1 MTKEDLIN
9 QLRKAVIAG
18 DEVAACTAAQ
28 SLLDETVP
36 PLEIIKQAITPALD
50 EIGNDFENGNAYL
63 PELMLAGDA
72 ARAALDLIVPEIG
85 SDEADQAVRGTVV
98 IGTIFGDAHDIGKN
112 IVIALLAAYGWKII
126 DLGTNVPVRD
136 YVEAAVKEN
145 ADIVAISSLITTS
158 LPYQREI
165 IAQLK
170 DRGLRDRFFVI
181 LGGGPVT
188 PEWTEQIGADGYGRD
203 AKDAAMLATRLLE
216 VKAGGGHPP
225 MEKPI
230 VIGALQHG

>member
-1 MTKEDLIN
+1 MPKEDLLE
-9 QLRKAVIAG
+9 QLKKAVYTGEEELART
-18 DEVAACTAAQ
+18 TAQA
-28 SLLDETVP
+28 LLDEAVA
-36 PLEIIKQAITPALD
+36 PLEIIKSAITPALD
-50 EIGNDFENGNAYL
+50 DIGNDFETGNAYL

-72 ARAALDLIVPEIG
+72 ARSALDIIVPQIG
-85 SDEADQAVRGTVV
+85 SEDADQAVRGTVV

-126 DLGTNVPVRD
+126 DLGTNVAVRD
-136 YVEAAVKEN
+136 YVEAAEREN
-145 ADIVAISSLITTS
+145 ADIVAVSSLITTS

-188 PEWTEQIGADGYGRD
+188 PE
-203 AKDAAMLATRLLE
+203 
-216 VKAGGGHPP
+216 
-225 MEKPI
+225 
-230 VIGALQHG
+230 

>member
-1 MTKEDLIN
+1 MPKEDLLE
-9 QLRKAVIAG
+9 QLKKAVYTGEEELART
-18 DEVAACTAAQ
+18 TAQA
-28 SLLDETVP
+28 LLDEAVA
-36 PLEIIKQAITPALD
+36 PLEIIKSAITPALD
-50 EIGNDFENGNAYL
+50 DIGNDFETGNAYL

-72 ARAALDLIVPEIG
+72 ARSALDIIVPQIG
-85 SDEADQAVRGTVV
+85 SEDADQAVRGTVV

-126 DLGTNVPVRD
+126 DLGTNVAVRD
-136 YVEAAVKEN
+136 YVEAAEREN
-145 ADIVAISSLITTS
+145 ADIVAVSSLITTS

-188 PEWTEQIGADGYGRD
+188 PEWVEQIGADGYGRD

-216 VKAGGGHPP
+216 SKAKGGGPP
-225 MEKPI
+225 LDKPI
-230 VIGALQHG
+230 VIGALHHG